1 MDKLKEL
8 LNKIFPSIPVDKKLH
23 FIAGFLIALIGGFLT
38 DPITGVGF
46 AIAAGV
52 FKECYDSYNDGK
64 FDPVD
69 MIVTWVG
76 GLVGLGLVTLI
87 NYWRS

>member
-1 MDKLKEL
+1 MKTILQ
-8 LNKIFPSIPVDKKLH
+8 NFMPNVPYDKKLH
-23 FIAGFLIALIGGFLT
+23 FIAGFLIALIGGILT

-46 AIAAGV
+46 AIGAGV
-52 FKECYDSYNDGK
+52 MKECYDSYNDGK

-69 MIVTWVG
+69 MVVTWVG
-76 GLVGLGLVTLI
+76 GLVGLGLVTLV

>member
-1 MDKLKEL
+1 MSRDKLY
-8 LNKIFPSIPVDKKLH
+8 H
-23 FIAGFLIALIGGFLT
+23 FIAGVLIALIGGFLT

-46 AIAAGV
+46 AIGAGV